1 MTART
6 VVRSARARLV
16 ACLTIVAVAACDRP
30 ASESIA
36 PNQPALSALP
46 PHDVSIASDTSV
58 TRFTID
64 PTVDAW
70 YTIAGGHYLYV
81 EKDGVCDLSSPYGP
95 AYWNTDCTPST
106 TPVEVTAKS
115 WTDAAGHPRIDFQPA
130 LRFVMQRGRIK
141 TSALLF
147 MYDTAAAKTR
157 GSTIVYCTAAGACV
171 DEGAH
176 DRLLR
181 TDADRN
187 RGYLFRQI
195 KHFSGYEVVAGF
207 RAGF

>member
-6 VVRSARARLV
+6 VVRSARAQVV
-16 ACLTIVAVAACDRP
+16 ACLTILAVAACDRP

-36 PNQPALSALP
+36 PDSRAFSVAP
-46 PHDVSIASDTSV
+46 PQQAFIASDTSV
-58 TRFTID
+58 THFTID

-70 YTIAGGHYLYV
+70 YVIAGGHYLYV

-106 TPVEVTAKS
+106 VVTEVTAKS
-115 WTDAAGHPRIDFQPA
+115 WTDAAGHPRIDFEPA
-130 LRFVMQRGRIK
+130 LRFVIKRGRIK

-147 MYDTAAAKTR
+147 MYDSVAAKTP
-157 GSTIVYCTAAGACV
+157 GSTILYCTGPGVCV
-171 DEGAH
+171 DEGVH

-181 TDADRN
+181 TDADRTG
-187 RGYLFRQI
+187 GYLVRQI
-195 KHFSGYEVVAGF
+195 KHFSGYEVAAGF
-207 RAGF
+207 QAGF